1 MLKWLWL
8 SLAVFVLD
16 QLTKQLAEHYL
27 ELHQPVAVV
36 PGFNL
41 MLAYNTGAAF
51 SILHDAGGWQRWFFT
66 ILSSVVSAGIVWWM
80 WRLESSERWLAIALA
95 LILGGAVGNLCDRI
109 LLGHVVDFVQLYYQR
124 WAYPAFNVADSAIT
138 AGAVMLI
145 IDSLFFKRENQTS
158 AKKQ

>member
-8 SLAVFVLD
+8 SLLVLVLD
-16 QLTKQLAEHYL
+16 QLTKNMATHYL
-27 ELHQPVAVV
+27 ELHDPVAVF

-51 SILHDAGGWQRWFFT
+51 SLLHDAGGWQRWFFT
-66 ILSSVVSAGIVWWM
+66 ILASVVSVGIVWWM

-95 LILGGAVGNLCDRI
+95 LILGGAVGNLWDRI

-124 WAYPAFNVADSAIT
+124 WTYPAFNVADSAIT

-145 IDSLFFKRENQTS
+145 IDSLFFKRESRTES
-158 AKKQ
+158 